1 MEFRKFCL
9 NFERL
14 IFVCAGEI
22 IFDYLYVI
30 KIFQFFLELS
40 TILFLPVDRCMTNEP
55 EENEGLI
62 LKHWDF
68 TDISTNPW
76 YVRDQNWEPELLRRH
91 ESFLSEIKTSFTSRD
106 AFEDLEREKDI
117 VPLKIWCQHCTKMFS
132 ITDFFSKCDQ
142 IRRKLRIC
150 GFGHIYWRIP

>member
-1 MEFRKFCL
+1 M
-9 NFERL
+9 
-14 IFVCAGEI
+14 
-22 IFDYLYVI
+22 YLI

-40 TILFLPVDRCMTNEP
+40 KILFLPVDRCMTNEP

-62 LKHWDF
+62 LTYWDF
-68 TDISTNPW
+68 SYISTSPW
-76 YVRDQNWEPELLRRH
+76 YIRDENWEPEYLRRH

-142 IRRKLRIC
+142 IRSLRIWSHLLKNSVMEKLC
-150 GFGHIYWRIP
+150 FFCALQSSIKKQQFLER